1 MASQFLQ
8 QSPASF
14 LTLLWAGRSVPVDP
28 DSTHASVQLHSTH
41 QADVPKQR
49 PRSHSMFGAPY
60 RTLPAELCSTQGF
73 LGRSD
78 LVGSGSQ
85 CIDALHAFHVSCE
98 CHLKFS
104 PLSVIHCP
112 LSVPLVSNVIS
123 RINFQAALEAGNL
136 QFACSLFYTPV
147 GFFSKG
153 RCMLFSKH
161 GSWGCAFSSAQLVC
175 LWIVIC
181 LPWSQQPLFS
191 WPMIYRRHA
200 LKAD

>member
-8 QSPASF
+8 QSSASF
-14 LTLLWAGRSVPVDP
+14 LTLLWAGRSVSVDP

-41 QADVPKQR
+41 QADVQKQR
-49 PRSHSMFGAPY
+49 PRSHSMFGAPC

-136 QFACSLFYTPV
+136 QFACSLSIRLWVFSQKV
-147 GFFSKG
+147 GVWCSQN
-153 RCMLFSKH
+153 MAH
-161 GSWGCAFSSAQLVC
+161 GGVLSPLHNWCVC
-175 LWIVIC
+175 GLSYASRGPNS
-181 LPWSQQPLFS
+181 LYSRGL
-191 WPMIYRRHA
+191 
-200 LKAD
+200 